1 MQNIWTLEAS
11 HDLIHFVTAPPTL
24 QSGIRYF
31 HAGARVCAEISRRII
46 CPIGRESV
54 SSRYFFIMFD
64 EVAGVSIVD
73 VLRDW
78 PGLQTEFVTNRQ

>member
-1 MQNIWTLEAS
+1 
-11 HDLIHFVTAPPTL
+11 
-24 QSGIRYF
+24 
-31 HAGARVCAEISRRII
+31 
-46 CPIGRESV
+46 
-54 SSRYFFIMFD
+54 MFD